1 MDFADAPLPPEFDA
15 DRHLDAWFNQGNS
28 IGRGPKAPKDIDP
41 KDRVIHD
48 ANGAQSAIPYPVD
61 SIRSV
66 ASKLGIALPEQS
78 QPDPPGRRALNR
90 PKPALPAGH
99 NRPDLIG
106 REEHDYGIT
115 EGPIVPEIDLD
126 AAIAD
131 LMRQKEA
138 QERKKRAAEMRAR
151 EKITEGYLELK
162 AGASGAEG
170 ALIGLLSIYMPEK
183 EFDANPIVQRIV
195 RGMF

>member
-66 ASKLGIALPEQS
+66 ASKLGITLPEQS

-90 PKPALPAGH
+90 PRPALPAGH
-99 NRPDLIG
+99 NRPDLG
-106 REEHDYGIT
+106 AHEPVEAMSDG
-115 EGPIVPEIDLD
+115 PEIDID

-131 LMRQKEA
+131 LMRQK
-138 QERKKRAAEMRAR
+138 QEREQQKKAEIEAK
-151 EKITEGYLELK
+151 EKMAQSRLELK
-162 AGASGAEG
+162 SGASGAEG
-170 ALIGLLSIYMPEK
+170 ALIGLLSVYMPEK

-195 RGMF
+195 RDMF

>member
-66 ASKLGIALPEQS
+66 ASKLGITLPEQS

-99 NRPDLIG
+99 NRPDLG
-106 REEHDYGIT
+106 APDPVVAVSDG
-115 EGPIVPEIDLD
+115 PEIDLD

-138 QERKKRAAEMRAR
+138 RERKKQADEMRAR
-151 EKITEGYLELK
+151 EKLAEGYLDLK
-162 AGASGAEG
+162 AGSSGAEG
-170 ALIGLLSIYMPEK
+170 ALIGLLSVYMPEH
-183 EFDANPIVQRIV
+183 EFENNPIVQRIV
-195 RGMF
+195 RVIFSE